1 MILTRVWHNIYN
13 KKDMATSTTT
23 NGTAQKISWPLPLK
37 IPQLFHRNS
46 NSMASDQLAMFT
58 LPSFMTS
65 ILQAFH
71 HYSHVQNISG
81 HTPIKRLDL
90 SLPHPRLTPP
100 PGLLRQQITR
110 GCLWDLCKA
119 KDQNPHLFLF
129 SRNVSDQYNYKKNS
143 FLTFDRH
150 TIYIHFVYYT

>member
-23 NGTAQKISWPLPLK
+23 NGTAPKISWPLPLK

-65 ILQAFH
+65 FLQAFH
-71 HYSHVQNISG
+71 HYSHAQNIPG
-81 HTPIKRLDL
+81 HTPIKRLD
-90 SLPHPRLTPP
+90 SPPPPAYSTPRLT
-100 PGLLRQQITR
+100 
-110 GCLWDLCKA
+110 
-119 KDQNPHLFLF
+119 
-129 SRNVSDQYNYKKNS
+129 
-143 FLTFDRH
+143 
-150 TIYIHFVYYT
+150 

>member
-23 NGTAQKISWPLPLK
+23 NGTAQKNFLASALK

-65 ILQAFH
+65 FLQAFH

-90 SLPHPRLTPP
+90 APP
-100 PGLLRQQITR
+100 PPSLLHPQAY
-110 GCLWDLCKA
+110 LDNK
-119 KDQNPHLFLF
+119 
-129 SRNVSDQYNYKKNS
+129 
-143 FLTFDRH
+143 
-150 TIYIHFVYYT
+150 